1 MECSKKRKN
10 LLGKSNDLPY
20 DSTANE
26 GDNLER
32 EKEKKKGKK
41 DLNYDLNYTKNTKNY
56 RISKVPERANYHE
69 QIKTSTENR
78 RHIYVLVELPHR
90 KDERPEL
97 FRFNEY
103 GDLVIVVNDRNM
115 EYIFGPAIKKLV
127 RQETKIPFLSCS
139 IGSTALPSSQKT
151 ESSYVTNM
159 KAEISNAI
167 QFVEESDLADSRSC
181 VCCGSRTFGNSC
193 KVISL
198 KKNKQSFLLEYALYQ
213 ITKQSFLL
221 EYALYQ
227 KTKIRYR

>member
-167 QFVEESDLADSRSC
+167 QFVEESDLAVIQDIF
-181 VCCGSRTFGNSC
+181 VCIFA
-193 KVISL
+193 IWIFII
-198 KKNKQSFLLEYALYQ
+198 Q
-213 ITKQSFLL
+213 
-221 EYALYQ
+221 
-227 KTKIRYR
+227 